1 MKQLTDG
8 TQVQVRNLGEGEI
21 LPPEHKK
28 TATRASVE
36 HDDMYMAALQM
47 RLNASMTRQ
56 YEAMIKALSIMT
68 IDLF

>member
-28 TATRASVE
+28 TATRASGE
-36 HDDMYMAALQM
+36 HDDMYMAAVQM
-47 RLNASMTRQ
+47 RLNEKMRRQ
-56 YEAMIKALSIMT
+56 YEAMVKALSVIN
-68 IDLF
+68 IDFF

>member
-47 RLNASMTRQ
+47 RLNEKMRRQ
-56 YEAMIKALSIMT
+56 YEAMVKALQVIN
-68 IDLF
+68 IDFF